1 MYSPTFASHK
11 TKMKQNS
18 ILLMIALAACI
29 LSCNPK
35 TETMLHDELAAH
47 VDSNINPGSDF
58 FQFANGKWFNENPIP
73 TSESYNGLWKTIQDT
88 INESVRQIC
97 VNSATAH
104 AEKGSNKQKIG
115 DFYFTGMDSVTI
127 NNEKLNAISDELQR
141 IQSIKSIS
149 DLASAIA
156 HLHTIGCGP
165 MMSVYVGQDDM
176 ISDKHAVFLWQ
187 GGLGLP
193 ERDYYFDN
201 DSRTQNIRAEYQK
214 YLNSVFKSLGDD
226 DAAAS
231 AKTKSVIKLET
242 SLAKSSRKLEA
253 LRDPFANYNKMET
266 ARFKSL
272 LPLFDTDAYLQE
284 INLSQP
290 DTVITGQPEFFSNLN
305 TELKNTS
312 LATWKDYLNVH
323 LIKSMAPFLDDSTYM
338 QHFRFYSTVL
348 RGVEVPRD
356 RWKRVVMT
364 TDNMLGELIGQ
375 VYVGE
380 YLPKGTKKKLMEIG
394 LAIKEE
400 FANRIKTLEWM
411 SDATKEKALAKLNTM
426 IFKVGYPDKWKD
438 MSALSIERDVYA
450 KNIIRANQWD
460 WNYLAAKYG
469 KPVDRTEWSM
479 YPQTY
484 NAYYNPSNNEI
495 VVPGCNII
503 VPGYERKMADDAI
516 LYSIIGGSTFG
527 HEITHGFDD
536 QGSKYDDR
544 GNLSN
549 WWTEEDS
556 IKFFEKTKMIVDQY
570 NNYTVLDSLRINGD
584 ATQGENIADLG
595 GIMMGYEAFKKTHQ
609 FKEGKIIGGY
619 SPQQR
624 FFLAYALAWMINIRP
639 EALATQVKTDVH
651 SPARFRVIGPLSN
664 MPEFYEAFNVKEGD
678 AMYRSPEMRIKIW

>member
-1 MYSPTFASHK
+1 
-11 TKMKQNS
+11 MKQNS
-18 ILLMIALAACI
+18 FRFLMIAVAAFI
-29 LSCNPK
+29 ISCQPK
-35 TETMLHDELAAH
+35 KETPAHDELAAH
-47 VDSNINPGSDF
+47 VDSSINPGEDF

-73 TSESYNGLWKTIQDT
+73 ASESYNGLWKTIQDT

-97 VNSATAH
+97 VNSASAN

-141 IQSIKSIS
+141 IQNIKNVN
-149 DLASAIA
+149 DLAAAIA
-156 HLHTIGCGP
+156 HLHTIGCSP

-176 ISDKHAVFLWQ
+176 LSDKHAVFFWQ

-214 YLNSVFKSLGDD
+214 YLNNVFKSLGNDE
-226 DAAAS
+226 AAAS
-231 AKTKSVIKLET
+231 VKTKSVFDLET

-266 ARFKSL
+266 ARFKAM
-272 LPLFDTDAYLQE
+272 LPLFDTDAYLKG
-284 INLSQP
+284 INLRNP
-290 DTVITGQPEFFSNLN
+290 DTVIIGQPEFYTNLN
-305 TELKNTS
+305 AELKKTS
-312 LATWKDYLNVH
+312 LDTWKDYLNVH
-323 LIKSMAPFLDDSTYM
+323 LIKSMAPFLDDSTFM

-375 VYVGE
+375 VYVAE
-380 YLPKGTKKKLMEIG
+380 YLPKGTKEKLMEIG
-394 LAIKEE
+394 LAIKDE
-400 FANRIKTLEWM
+400 FANRIKTLDWM
-411 SDATKEKALAKLNTM
+411 SEVTKEKALAKLNTM

-438 MSALSIERDVYA
+438 MSALNIERDVYA
-450 KNIIRANQWD
+450 KNIIRANQWE
-460 WNYLAAKYG
+460 WNYMISKFG
-469 KPVDRTEWSM
+469 KPVDRTEWHM

-503 VPGYERKMADDAI
+503 VPGYERKLADDAI

-556 IKFFEKTKMIVDQY
+556 IKFFAKTKMIVEQY
-570 NNYTVLDSLRINGD
+570 NNYTVLDSLRINGE

-595 GIMMGYEAFKKTHQ
+595 GIMMGYEAFKKTKQ
-609 FKEGKIIGGY
+609 FKEGKTIGGY
-619 SPQQR
+619 TPQQR

-664 MPEFYEAFNVKEGD
+664 MPEFYEAFNIKEGD

>member
-1 MYSPTFASHK
+1 MKNNTF
-11 TKMKQNS
+11 S
-18 ILLMIALAACI
+18 ILMIAFAAFIIACQ
-29 LSCNPK
+29 PK
-35 TETMLHDELAAH
+35 KETPAHDELAAH
-47 VDSNINPGSDF
+47 VDSSINPGEDF

-73 TSESYNGLWKTIQDT
+73 ASESYNGLWKTIQDT

-97 VNSATAH
+97 VNSASAN

-141 IQSIKSIS
+141 IQNIKSIS
-149 DLASAIA
+149 DLSSAIA
-156 HLHTIGCGP
+156 HLHTIGCNP
-165 MMSVYVGQDDM
+165 MMGVYVGQDDM
-176 ISDKHAVFLWQ
+176 LSDKHAVFFWQ

-214 YLNSVFKSLGDD
+214 YLNNVFKSLGNDE
-226 DAAAS
+226 AAAS
-231 AKTKSVIKLET
+231 AKTKSVFDLET

-266 ARFKSL
+266 ARFKAM
-272 LPLFDTDAYLQE
+272 LPLFDTDAYLKG
-284 INLSQP
+284 INLSNP
-290 DTVITGQPEFFSNLN
+290 DTVIIGQPEFYTNLN
-305 TELKNTS
+305 AELKKTS
-312 LATWKDYLNVH
+312 LDIWKDYLNVH

-380 YLPKGTKKKLMEIG
+380 YLPKGTKEKLMEIG
-394 LAIKEE
+394 LAIKDE
-400 FANRIKTLEWM
+400 FANRIKMLDWM
-411 SDATKEKALAKLNTM
+411 SEATKEKALAKLNTM

-438 MSALSIERDVYA
+438 MSALNIERDVYA
-450 KNIIRANQWD
+450 KNIIRANQWE
-460 WNYLAAKYG
+460 WNYMINKFG
-469 KPVDRTEWSM
+469 KPVDRTEWNM

-503 VPGYERKMADDAI
+503 VPGYERKLADDAI

-556 IKFFEKTKMIVDQY
+556 IKFFAKTKMIVEQY
-570 NNYTVLDSLRINGD
+570 NNYTVLDSLRINGE

-595 GIMMGYEAFKKTHQ
+595 GIMMGYEAFKKTNQ
-609 FKEGKIIGGY
+609 FNEGKSIGGY
-619 SPQQR
+619 TPQQR

-664 MPEFYEAFNVKEGD
+664 MPEFYEAFNIKESD

>member
-1 MYSPTFASHK
+1 
-11 TKMKQNS
+11 MKQNS
-18 ILLMIALAACI
+18 FRFLMIAAASGI
-29 LSCNPK
+29 ISCQPK
-35 TETMLHDELAAH
+35 KETPLHDELATH
-47 VDSNINPGSDF
+47 VDSSIHPGDDF
-58 FQFANGKWFNENPIP
+58 FQFANGRWFNENPIP
-73 TSESYNGLWKTIQDT
+73 ASESYNGLWKTIQDT

-97 VNSATAH
+97 LNSSFAN

-127 NNEKLNAISDELQR
+127 NKEKLNAISDELQR
-141 IQSIKSIS
+141 IQNIKSKS

-165 MMSVYVGQDDM
+165 VMGVYVGQDDM
-176 ISDKHAVFLWQ
+176 LSDKHAIFFWQ

-193 ERDYYFDN
+193 DRDFYFDN
-201 DSRTQNIRAEYQK
+201 DSRTHNIRTEYK
-214 YLNSVFKSLGDD
+214 NYLNNVFKNLGNDE
-226 DAAAS
+226 AS
-231 AKTKSVIKLET
+231 AYVKTKSVFELET
-242 SLAKSSRKLEA
+242 SLAKASRKLEA

-266 ARFKSL
+266 ARFKAM
-272 LPLFDTDAYLQE
+272 LPLFDTDSYLKG
-284 INLSQP
+284 INLSHP
-290 DTVITGQPEFFSNLN
+290 DTVIIGQPEFYTNLN
-305 TELKNTS
+305 NELKKTS
-312 LATWKDYLNVH
+312 LDTWKDYLNVH
-323 LIKSMAPFLDDSTYM
+323 LIKSMAPFLDDSTFM

-375 VYVGE
+375 VYVSE
-380 YLPKGTKKKLMEIG
+380 YLPKSTKEKLMEIG
-394 LAIKEE
+394 TAIKDE
-400 FANRIKTLEWM
+400 FAGRIKTLDWM
-411 SDATKEKALAKLNTM
+411 SNATKEKALAKLNTM

-450 KNIIRANQWD
+450 KNIIRANQWE
-460 WNYLAAKYG
+460 WNYMISKYG
-469 KPVDRTEWSM
+469 KPVDRTEWHM

-503 VPGYERKMADDAI
+503 VPGYERKLADDAI

-549 WWTEEDS
+549 WWTAEDS
-556 IKFFEKTKMIVDQY
+556 IKFFAKTKMIVEQY
-570 NNYTVLDSLRINGD
+570 NNYTVLDSLRINGE

-595 GIMMGYEAFKKTHQ
+595 GIMMGYEAFKKTKQ
-609 FKEGKIIGGY
+609 FKEGKTIGGY
-619 SPQQR
+619 TPQQR

-664 MPEFYEAFNVKEGD
+664 MPEFYEAFNIKEGD

>member
-1 MYSPTFASHK
+1 
-11 TKMKQNS
+11 MKYQS
-18 ILLMIALAACI
+18 LKALLIAVCAFI
-29 LSCNPK
+29 LSCQPK
-35 TETMLHDELAAH
+35 KEIPAPDELAVH
-47 VDSNINPGSDF
+47 VDSSINPGTDF

-73 TSESYNGLWKTIQDT
+73 ASESYNGLWKTIQDT

-97 VNSATAH
+97 ENSASAN

-141 IQSIKSIS
+141 IQNIKSVN

-156 HLHTIGCGP
+156 HLHTIGCSP
-165 MMSVYVGQDDM
+165 LMAVYVGQDDM
-176 ISDKHAVFLWQ
+176 ISDKHAVFFWQ

-201 DSRTQNIRAEYQK
+201 DLRTQNIRSAYQL
-214 YLNSVFKSLGDD
+214 YLKNVFKSLGHDE
-226 DAAAS
+226 ATAS
-231 AKTKSVIKLET
+231 AKAKSVFKLET

-266 ARFKSL
+266 ARFKAMI
-272 LPLFDTDAYLQE
+272 PLFDTDAYLKG
-284 INLSQP
+284 INLNNP

-305 TELKNTS
+305 AELKNTP
-312 LATWKDYLNVH
+312 LLTWKDYLNTQ
-323 LIKSMAPFLDDSTYM
+323 LIKGMAPFLDDSTFM
-338 QHFRFYSTVL
+338 LHFRFYSTVL

-375 VYVGE
+375 VYVAE
-380 YLPKGTKKKLMEIG
+380 YLPKGTKEKLMEIG
-394 LAIKEE
+394 MAIKEE
-400 FANRIKTLEWM
+400 FANRIKTLDWM
-411 SDATKEKALAKLNTM
+411 SNATKEKALAKLNTM

-438 MSALSIERDVYA
+438 MSALNIERDVYA
-450 KNIIRANQWD
+450 KNIIRANQWE
-460 WNYLAAKYG
+460 WNYMIEKYG
-469 KPVDRTEWSM
+469 KPVDRTEWNM

-503 VPGYERKMADDAI
+503 VPGYERKLADDAI

-556 IKFFEKTKMIVDQY
+556 IRFFEKTKMIVEQY
-570 NNYTVLDSLRINGD
+570 NQYTVLDSLRINGE

-595 GIMMGYEAFKKTHQ
+595 GIMMGYEAFKKTVQ
-609 FKEGKIIGGY
+609 FKEGKKIGGY
-619 SPQQR
+619 TPQQR